1 MYMEFVHKKGKR
13 ERGLKMAEENNIHSG
28 HRQRML
34 KRYLEHGID
43 SLEEHEIL
51 EIFLFSA
58 YTRRNTN
65 DISHQLIQRFGSLE
79 GVMNASYDD
88 LLQEKNVGNTAAA
101 LITFMKDLARRFNKD
116 DLNGICLASSE
127 QVRDFCYT
135 LLGHSTTEEAHGLF
149 LDHNMNLVGET
160 SVCSN
165 GSSLVEFD
173 LRTIVTRAIKTQC
186 SNIVLVHSHPKG
198 VLLPSANDVA
208 STRRIANALNDIGIT
223 LMDHII
229 VNEEGTYSMR
239 SADMMPDLWGR

>member
-1 MYMEFVHKKGKR
+1 
-13 ERGLKMAEENNIHSG
+13 MAEENNIHSG

-101 LITFMKDLARRFNKD
+101 LITFMKDLARKFNKD
-116 DLNGICLASSE
+116 DLNGISLASSE
-127 QVRDFCYT
+127 QVRDFCYN
-135 LLGHSTTEEAHGLF
+135 LLGHSANEEAHGLF

>member
-1 MYMEFVHKKGKR
+1 
-13 ERGLKMAEENNIHSG
+13 
-28 HRQRML
+28 
-34 KRYLEHGID
+34 
-43 SLEEHEIL
+43 
-51 EIFLFSA
+51 
-58 YTRRNTN
+58 
-65 DISHQLIQRFGSLE
+65 
-79 GVMNASYDD
+79 
-88 LLQEKNVGNTAAA
+88 
-101 LITFMKDLARRFNKD
+101 
-116 DLNGICLASSE
+116 
-127 QVRDFCYT
+127 
-135 LLGHSTTEEAHGLF
+135 
-149 LDHNMNLVGET
+149 MNLVGET